1 MTVLMTGQCA
11 QCGVKS
17 APCCKRDSVRPALAT
32 RNIEKVKKRK
42 NLKSCKR
49 WLYYICNYCC
59 CLAVFFKQA
68 HCNLVEVCN
77 GTRINSLIALF
88 INYNFNFRIRLKNCC
103 NLDKTSEP
111 QTITKSTCIIMVILS
126 RI

>member
-1 MTVLMTGQCA
+1 M
-11 QCGVKS
+11 
-17 APCCKRDSVRPALAT
+17 ALLHLQLLLLFGCFLQAST
-32 RNIEKVKKRK
+32 LQPGRG
-42 NLKSCKR
+42 
-49 WLYYICNYCC
+49 LYS
-59 CLAVFFKQA
+59 
-68 HCNLVEVCN
+68 